1 LNETDKTYHLNT
13 ADGPQVLV
21 RLGAKAEVKYLAS
34 FETVLERSGVSKYF
48 YDENG
53 EFIKKESYSECLLKY
68 IENVDEESGMYP
80 LTEDLKYIIQSRG
93 DHSGWWS
100 DDDALYLFKNENGEK
115 VPGINADIAWLFMCC
130 YIEA

>member
-1 LNETDKTYHLNT
+1 MEPVSLS
-13 ADGPQVLV
+13 Q
-21 RLGAKAEVKYLAS
+21 VKYAS
-34 FETVLERSGVSKYF
+34 AYSNVPMKSNDITLYGSILQRQERV
-48 YDENG
+48 G